1 MKIGRE
7 QEKNG
12 MSYSFSVA
20 NDFDKLEAELTGL
33 YGAAAAP
40 EQVSRYRSLL
50 RRLEETF
57 GSVEKAA
64 VFSAPGRTEIGGN
77 HTDHQHGKV
86 LAGSVNLDV
95 IAAVA
100 PSGDNCI
107 RIQSEGF
114 PMDVVD
120 LSDLEIHE
128 EEKNTSAAII
138 RGIAAWFAQR
148 GCKIEGFNAYTTSN
162 VLKGSG
168 LSSSAAFEV
177 LVANIINDLF
187 YDSKCDA
194 VRLAQIGQYAENVY
208 FGKPS
213 GLLDQMASSVGSMV
227 TIDFADN
234 TSPVVERVDF
244 DFAATG
250 HALCIVDS
258 GADHADLTDEYAAVT
273 RELKE
278 ICAYFDRS
286 VLREVSEEE
295 FYAALPFLR
304 RKAGDRAVLRAIH
317 VYEDNRRVTEQVAA
331 LRRGDF
337 EAFLALVKESGLSSW
352 RFLQNVVPAG
362 YTHHQ
367 EVAMAL
373 ALCEKLLGGRGACR
387 VHGGGFAGT
396 IQAFVPMDLLDTFKK
411 EMERVLGDGSC
422 HVLTIRPVGG
432 KRLV

>member
-1 MKIGRE
+1 MEYTFSPLTDFE
-7 QEKNG
+7 Q
-12 MSYSFSVA
+12 
-20 NDFDKLEAELTGL
+20 LEGALASL
-33 YGAAAAP
+33 YGAGAQTRQAA
-40 EQVSRYRSLL
+40 RYRGLL
-50 RRLEETF
+50 QGFEDTF
-57 GSVEKAA
+57 GPAERLA

-100 PSGDNCI
+100 PSGDNTI

-114 PMDVVD
+114 PMDVIDLGD
-120 LSDLEIHE
+120 LSVRE
-128 EEKNTSAAII
+128 EERKSSAAII

-148 GCKIEGFNAYTTSN
+148 GCKVEGFNAYTTSN

-177 LVANIINDLF
+177 LVGTIINHLF
-187 YDSKCDA
+187 YEQQCTP
-194 VRLAQIGQYAENVY
+194 VQIAQIGQHAENVY

-213 GLLDQMASSVGSMV
+213 GLLDQMASSVGNMV

-234 TSPVVERVDF
+234 ANPIVERVDF
-244 DFAATG
+244 DFAHSG
-250 HALCIVDS
+250 YALCIVDS

-278 ICAYFDRS
+278 VCAHFGKS
-286 VLREVSEEE
+286 VLREVPEED
-295 FYAALPFLR
+295 FYAELPVLR

-317 VYEDNRRVTEQVAA
+317 IYEDNRRVEGQVAA
-331 LRRGDF
+331 LRAGDF
-337 EAFLALVKESGLSSW
+337 DTFLKLVTASGLSSW
-352 RFLQNVVPAG
+352 RCLQNVIPAG

-367 EVAMAL
+367 EVAVAL
-373 ALCEKLLGGRGACR
+373 TVCEKLLNGRGACR

-396 IQAFVPMDLLDTFKK
+396 IQAFVPLDMLDRFQT
-411 EMERVLGDGSC
+411 EMERILGDGSC
-422 HVLTIRPVGG
+422 HVLSIRPVGG
-432 KRLV
+432 VRLV